1 MKVTLLGAGA
11 WGTALAIAFAG
22 KHQVTL
28 WSREEDVALDLQT
41 TRENHRFFPGYKLPE
56 SVIVLTDFAAAVAG
70 AELLVVS
77 TPIAGLRP
85 TAERLK
91 SLGIMLPILWV
102 CKGFEAGSGKL
113 PHQVVT
119 EVLGPQVVCGALSGP
134 SFAEEVAAGQPTA
147 IALAANNP
155 AFAREAARQLHSTR
169 LRIYANDDLIGVEV
183 GGAVKNVLAIATGTC
198 DGLGLGLNSRAAL
211 MTRGLAEIA
220 RLGLAL
226 GAQRETFMGLAGMG
240 DLILTC
246 TGDLSRNRR
255 VGLALAENKSLPQI
269 LEELGHVAEGVYT
282 AREVD
287 RLARELG
294 VEMPISAAVAAVL
307 DGRLSAA
314 QAVEQ
319 LMARDPKEEVA

>member
-1 MKVTLLGAGA
+1 M
-11 WGTALAIAFAG
+11 
-22 KHQVTL
+22 
-28 WSREEDVALDLQT
+28 
-41 TRENHRFFPGYKLPE
+41 
-56 SVIVLTDFAAAVAG
+56 
-70 AELLVVS
+70 
-77 TPIAGLRP
+77 
-85 TAERLK
+85 
-91 SLGIMLPILWV
+91 WV

-113 PHQVVT
+113 PHQVVA
-119 EVLGPQVVCGALSGP
+119 EVLGAQAVCGALSGP

-147 IALAANNP
+147 VALAANNH
-155 AFAREAARQLHSTR
+155 AFAVETARQLHTRR

-183 GGAVKNVLAIATGTC
+183 GGAVKNVLAIATGIC

-226 GAQRETFMGLAGMG
+226 GAHRETFMGLAGMG

-255 VGLALAENKSLPQI
+255 VGLALAEDKTLPQI

-287 RLARELG
+287 RLARSLG
-294 VEMPISAAVAAVL
+294 VDMPISAAVAAIL
-307 DGRLSAA
+307 DARVNAGEAL
-314 QAVEQ
+314 EL
-319 LMARDPKEEVA
+319 LMARDPKEEAV

>member
-1 MKVTLLGAGA
+1 MKITLLGAGA

-22 KHQVTL
+22 KHAVTL
-28 WSREEDVALDLQT
+28 WSREEDVAAELLSS
-41 TRENHRFFPGYKLPE
+41 RENRRFFPGYRLPE
-56 SVIVLTDFAAAVAG
+56 SVAVSTDFAAAIAG
-70 AELLVVS
+70 AELLVIA

-85 TAERLK
+85 TAEHLK
-91 SLGIMLPILWV
+91 DLGCGTPVLWV
-102 CKGFEAGSGKL
+102 CKGFEADSGKL
-113 PHQVVT
+113 PHQVVS
-119 EVLGPQVVCGALSGP
+119 EVLGQAVRCGALSGP

-147 IALAANNP
+147 VALAANDP
-155 AFAREAARQLHSTR
+155 AFARETARQLHTTR

-183 GGAVKNVLAIATGTC
+183 GGAVKNVLAIATGVC

-226 GAQRETFMGLAGMG
+226 GADRQTFMGLAGMG

-255 VGLALAENKSLPQI
+255 VGLALAQNKLLPQI

-287 RLARELG
+287 RLSKTLA
-294 VEMPISAAVAAVL
+294 VDMPISAAVAAVL
-307 DGRLSAA
+307 DGRLTAA
-314 QAVEQ
+314 RAVEQ
-319 LMARDPKEEVA
+319 LMARDPREEQI

>member
-1 MKVTLLGAGA
+1 MKITLLGAGA

-22 KHQVTL
+22 KHEVTL
-28 WSREEDVALDLQT
+28 WSREEDVAADLRS
-41 TRENHRFFPGYKLPE
+41 TRENHRFFPGYRLPE
-56 SVIVLTDFAAAVAG
+56 SVAVATDFSAAVSA
-70 AELLVVS
+70 AEWLVIA

-85 TAERLK
+85 TVEQLK
-91 SLGIMLPILWV
+91 ALGSQRPVLWV
-102 CKGFEAGSGKL
+102 CKGFEAGTGKL
-113 PHQVVT
+113 PHQVVG
-119 EVLGPQVVCGALSGP
+119 EVLGQEAVFGALSGP

-147 IALAANNP
+147 VALAANDP
-155 AFAREAARQLHSTR
+155 AFAREAARQLHTKR
-169 LRIYANDDLIGVEV
+169 LRIYANDDLVGVEV
-183 GGAVKNVLAIATGTC
+183 GGAVKNVLAIASGTC

-220 RLGLAL
+220 RLGQAL
-226 GAQRETFMGLAGMG
+226 GAQRDTFMGLAGMG

-287 RLARELG
+287 RLARTLQ
-294 VEMPISAAVAAVL
+294 VDMPISAAVAAVL
-307 DGRLSAA
+307 DGRLTAA

-319 LMARDPKEEVA
+319 LMARDPREEIA

>member
-1 MKVTLLGAGA
+1 MRITLLGAGA
-11 WGTALAIAFAG
+11 WGTALSIAFAG
-22 KHQVTL
+22 KHELTL
-28 WSREEDVALDLQT
+28 WSREEDVAADLKAS
-41 TRENHRFFPGYKLPE
+41 RENHRFFPGYKLPE
-56 SVIVLTDFAAAVAG
+56 SVAVTTDFEAAVAG
-70 AELLVVS
+70 AELLIVA

-85 TAERLK
+85 TVERLK
-91 SLGIMLPILWV
+91 AIGCTLPVLWV

-113 PHQVVT
+113 AHQVVG
-119 EVLGPQVVCGALSGP
+119 EVLGPQALCGALSGP

-147 IALAANNP
+147 VALAANDP
-155 AFAREAARQLHSTR
+155 VFVREAARQLHTAQ
-169 LRIYANDDLIGVEV
+169 LRIYANDDLVGVEV
-183 GGAVKNVLAIATGTC
+183 GGAVKNVLAIATGVC

-220 RLGLAL
+220 RLGQAL
-226 GAQRETFMGLAGMG
+226 GADRQTFMGLAGMG

-255 VGLALAENKSLPQI
+255 VGLALAQNKSLPQI

-287 RLARELG
+287 RLSSQLG
-294 VEMPISAAVAAVL
+294 VDMPISAAVAAVL
-307 DGRLSAA
+307 DGRLSAT

-319 LMARDPKEEVA
+319 LMARDPKEEQA